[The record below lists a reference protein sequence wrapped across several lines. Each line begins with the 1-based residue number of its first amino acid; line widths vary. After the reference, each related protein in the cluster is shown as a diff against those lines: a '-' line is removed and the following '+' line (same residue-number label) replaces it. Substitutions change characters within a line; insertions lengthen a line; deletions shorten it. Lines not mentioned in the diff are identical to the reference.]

1 MRISAFVVASTTVLS
16 SLPLAAA
23 ADEPDPWSTDGPP
36 VPGLELVEARGP
48 DGTPFAGEAFFAESP
63 DQLTGSRE
71 GGTAW
76 RCEVDPGDGTAP
88 GGYWRAKPWY
98 SSAPCALAHTYAEP
112 GRYTITM
119 TVTDPSG
126 RSEVTTR
133 ELDVVPRPTTTRT
146 GLTEGDEVAL
156 PAATSG
162 GTWRATVPGETNP
175 WSSDPRCEVV
185 QPEGRRPGSA
195 RCFDEGEFRLHLD
208 ATDGAESRALVLVQ
222 ENGAP
227 SPLPAT
233 LWTLDEWGDPV
244 REVRGAVRTGDR
256 LGVTVQLR
264 DPGVAPRNSDAA
276 GDTLSCTLDL
286 GDGVSTPWSEA
297 YLGTCYAGH
306 AWQRAGTYDLLAE
319 AADDDGAYGSSS
331 RSVRVVY
338 RPVWLLADGV
348 LDDGSVLAAHGG
360 LTRDGTTGSFS
371 LDTADGQQVRAS
383 GPVRLEVWSFQVTL
397 EVPVTV
403 DGVGGYRAS
412 VAISREDGALR
423 VSVWQPYGPG
433 GSVVSAGGADV
444 TTDSSVGR
452 AAARDLRRFRRT
464 G

>member
-1 MRISAFVVASTTVLS
+1 MTVLS
-16 SLPLAAA
+16 SLPFAAA
-23 ADEPDPWSTDGPP
+23 ADDPDPWSTDGPP

-48 DGTPFAGEAFFAESP
+48 DGTPFVGETFFAQSP

-133 ELDVVPRPTTTRT
+133 ELDVVPRPTERLT
-146 GLTEGDEVAL
+146 GLTEGDEVTL
-156 PAATSG
+156 PAAPSG

-185 QPEGRRPGSA
+185 QPEDRRPGSA

-208 ATDGAESRALVLVQ
+208 AADGSESRALVLVQ

-227 SPLPAT
+227 APLPAS

-244 REVRGAVRTGDR
+244 REVRGSVRTGDR
-256 LGVTVQLR
+256 LGVLVRLR
-264 DPGVAPRNSDAA
+264 DPGVAPRDSDVQ
-276 GDTLSCTLDL
+276 GDTLSCGVDL
-286 GDGVSTPWSEA
+286 GDGVSEPWSPA
-297 YLGTCYAGH
+297 YLDLCSRGH
-306 AWQRAGTYDLLAE
+306 AWQQAGTYDVLAE
-319 AADDDGAYGSSS
+319 AVDDDGAYGSS
-331 RSVRVVY
+331 RRTVRVVH
-338 RPVWLLADGV
+338 RPVWLLADGT
-348 LDDGSVLAAHGG
+348 LEDGSVLASRGG
-360 LTRDGTTGSFS
+360 ITRDGTVGSLT
-371 LDTADGQQVRAS
+371 LDTAEGQQVRAS

-403 DGVGGYRAS
+403 DGVEGYRAS
-412 VAISREDGALR
+412 VAVSRTDGSLR
-423 VSVWQPYGPG
+423 VSVWQPHGPG
-433 GSVVSAGGADV
+433 GSVVSAEGADV
-444 TTDSSVGR
+444 TTDASVGR
-452 AAARDLRRFRRT
+452 AASRDLRRFRRA